1 MCRRENTCRVTQEP
15 NPLSLKT
22 SSSQPRLCVLA
33 VWAGA
38 ALSEPPRA
46 AWQTSWSAASEQLGS
61 ECQKVRVLSE
71 CCFCGLGH
79 TLQPLACLVVVGCF
93 LKSIIVWQWS
103 CWHNRTAE
111 GILRCS
117 FFFCPVVYFHFSA
130 YCQVSSHCLCI
141 SAEVVMLDG
150 EFWASQACFSCAL
163 LLQLVLEHRTPS
175 ASPPT
180 TLRTWILRSPP
191 TEQLCHRAP
200 CSCSMLSWKTA
211 IFCLSKVNVTSV
223 SSLFLSAFST
233 SGRSCSFIPQV
244 NTKRD
249 CVQNAEGVLQK

>member
-1 MCRRENTCRVTQEP
+1 MQTHHLQTTLLMAGNLFFLLLFFFHSMAFMWPCCCWFCLVLVIAVLCTWLPAIQRPKLESLNDGAGLEMT
-15 NPLSLKT
+15 LMIIHIASLKRQLFHYFPRLLGKGQPLIRSCAGGRIPAVSHRSQT
-22 SSSQPRLCVLA
+22 HSACKMSSSQPRLCILA

-130 YCQVSSHCLCI
+130 YCQVPPI
-141 SAEVVMLDG
+141 
-150 EFWASQACFSCAL
+150 AC
-163 LLQLVLEHRTPS
+163 
-175 ASPPT
+175 
-180 TLRTWILRSPP
+180 
-191 TEQLCHRAP
+191 
-200 CSCSMLSWKTA
+200 
-211 IFCLSKVNVTSV
+211 
-223 SSLFLSAFST
+223 AF
-233 SGRSCSFIPQV
+233 
-244 NTKRD
+244 
-249 CVQNAEGVLQK
+249 LQKLSC